1 MNTVRKIN
9 SLLSSGAVSV
19 TGPTQTRILKQQQQ
33 SATGGPK
40 GLSPLSST
48 QTINANAIQCKQ
60 ECYVC
65 GENIGAT
72 GALLTEAVTS
82 ATCTKLPNKIG
93 RMVGDSFMVVVCVD
107 DVVCKR
113 CVSMFNHM
121 DRLENDLERVKTN
134 IMGLINKKYGITDG
148 DAKTQSATTT
158 GNHPPLAKMQRLTTT
173 ATTTMIS
180 NRKPINSNGGED
192 IGGSDE
198 VTVTRKI
205 AMPTLQAIQPT
216 TTTRT
221 ISSSN
226 SVMNAADPIESQLT
240 TIFDTMP
247 TQDNASTP
255 IQVTKV
261 QQVRVNAANSQSTTI
276 TPMAQP
282 AATAAVRKTP
292 IKIYKCMSCEF
303 KTTDLKYFQPH
314 YETCKQ
320 QNGNRCK
327 VCKKIFSTPQALRTH
342 TQEKH
347 STDFTCSICS
357 INYLTEPAF
366 KKHMETNHPDV
377 KTIETTT
384 MPVVSGKWR
393 YLISGTVD
401 HYQLA

>member
-9 SLLSSGAVSV
+9 NLLSSGAVSV

-48 QTINANAIQCKQ
+48 QTINANTIQCKQ

-82 ATCTKLPNKIG
+82 ATSTKLPNKIG

-134 IMGLINKKYGITDG
+134 IMGLINKKYGITENDTKMVSS
-148 DAKTQSATTT
+148 AATTAS

-180 NRKPINSNGGED
+180 NRKPISSNGGED
-192 IGGSDE
+192 MGDE
-198 VTVTRKI
+198 VTVTRKV
-205 AMPTLQAIQPT
+205 AMPTLQAIQQP

-221 ISSSN
+221 ISN
-226 SVMNAADPIESQLT
+226 MNAADPIESQLT
-240 TIFDTMP
+240 TIFDTQP

-261 QQVRVNAANSQSTTI
+261 QQVRVNAASTQSTTI
-276 TPMAQP
+276 TPIAQS
-282 AATAAVRKTP
+282 AAVRKTP
-292 IKIYKCMSCEF
+292 IKIYKCMSCDF

-327 VCKKIFSTPQALRTH
+327 VCKKVFNTAQALKTH

-347 STDFTCSICS
+347 SADFTCSICS

-384 MPVVSGKWR
+384 MPVVSGKLF
-393 YLISGTVD
+393 YKMSD
-401 HYQLA
+401 